1 MAFTA
6 GQKVKAANFGQ
17 QSSSAQY
24 QSSAGQVISN
34 TTDTPIAFGTANV
47 TTDLVTRATS
57 GVGHK
62 FTLNKSGLW
71 AVTTTVRFP
80 ATATGERSC
89 HIEDS
94 LGLWHG
100 SHSQA
105 GSSGAPSTL
114 NVTTGVKYLTADDW
128 IQVEVYQ
135 SSGGNI
141 TTDSN
146 ALLAFGRLDI
156 VGILLDD

>member
-1 MAFTA
+1 MALTA
-6 GQKVKAANFGQ
+6 GQKLRAANLGQ
-17 QSSSAQY
+17 QNTAAQY
-24 QSSAGQVISN
+24 QSSVGQVIGN

-47 TTDLVTRATS
+47 TSDLVTRAVS

-62 FTLNKSGLW
+62 FTLGKSGLW
-71 AVTTTVRFP
+71 AVTTTCRFP

-94 LGLWHG
+94 LGLWHH
-100 SHSQA
+100 SQSQA

-114 NVTTGVKYLTADDW
+114 CVGFVKYLTAGDW
-128 IQVEVYQ
+128 VQVEVYQ

-146 ALLAFGRLDI
+146 ALLAFGRIDI